1 MTDLAA
7 SPRNHPSGFHL
18 IGFHVIALGFLRN
31 CLFGLLLSHWQKATR
46 EDSFLKQGLPL
57 QPRVALIRKCSP
69 LTSPTLCIN
78 INMILGQLLYLDTF

>member
-18 IGFHVIALGFLRN
+18 IGFHVIASWLSQE
-31 CLFGLLLSHWQKATR
+31 LFIWVTIVSLAESYKR
-46 EDSFLKQGLPL
+46 DSFLKQGLPL
-57 QPRVALIRKCSP
+57 QPRVASIRKCSP